1 MMLRNIAGIRMT
13 RNKSSRRRSWKT
25 NLRQSTGAVVHSK
38 PLTLVILTVACLP
51 GFTSKTAALSTHE
64 AWKQDWSVSE
74 GFSLHIDSEGYEF
87 PTAIAFVPNPG
98 AGAKDPLYF
107 VTELYGRV
115 KVVTNDRTVY
125 TFAEAFFELR
135 LQEKLPGAMGENG
148 MAGICLDPEHGY
160 VFVSFVYHDQDGQ
173 LRNNIVRFET
183 APGTFATEPKGMTA
197 FTDIFAAHPSAQS
210 HQIGPMAIYERNLY
224 VGVGDARAAIL
235 SHNIESPMGKIL
247 RMTLDGK
254 PVSDNPFYRND
265 DVNVSA
271 NFVWAY
277 GFRNPFSLA
286 FAGSRL
292 FVADNGPGVDRF
304 VEVERNADYLWDG
317 SDWSIG
323 SRADVVFAPAVSP
336 VQMAFLPSNSRIFP
350 PQYLS
355 SFFLACSGFVGSPPG
370 PGRRGEKSVLMIRY
384 DPVTNQ
390 ISRPRP
396 FLRYAG
402 PGVQMPVGLAFG
414 PDGLYFVALFPVRD
428 GKCGVIRVSYDPV
441 DGHPLVLGEDPL
453 QLITSSGCFG
463 CHSLDPKHPMPAP
476 SLDRES
482 LLARLSKQLN
492 SPQYLD
498 SLARADQLDFEPF
511 RSTRN
516 ARDDVRN
523 AEGIEQV
530 RTYMASKIRQP
541 KFDNPYSA
549 MGDLDIAEN
558 EVELIV
564 DFLMPADLQI
574 SAADRFK
581 YFLMRLVP
589 HLRYRHLIFFFAG
602 GVGIG
607 LVTAMALR
615 MVGRIVRS
623 RNLRTAMQDG

>member
-1 MMLRNIAGIRMT
+1 MGDNHQDWTKVFLYT
-13 RNKSSRRRSWKT
+13 SPPSSVPTDS
-25 NLRQSTGAVVHSK
+25 VVRTK
-38 PLTLVILTVACLP
+38 PLTSIVLTVACLA
-51 GFTSKTAALSTHE
+51 GLTSKSAAQSADE
-64 AWKQDWSVSE
+64 AWKQDWSVTE
-74 GFSLHIDSEGYEF
+74 GFALHIDSEGYEF

-98 AGAKDPLYF
+98 AGPKDPLYF

-115 KVVTNDRTVY
+115 RVVTNDRTVH
-125 TFAEAFFELR
+125 TFAEAFFELS
-135 LQEKLPGAMGENG
+135 LQEELPDAMGENG
-148 MAGICLDPEHGY
+148 MAGICLDSEHGY

-173 LRNNIVRFET
+173 LRNNIARFET
-183 APGTFATEPKGMTA
+183 VPGTFSTAPRGMIA

-210 HQIGPMAIYERNLY
+210 HQIGPMAIHERHLY

-235 SHNIESPMGKIL
+235 SRNIESPMGKIL

-254 PVSDNPFYRND
+254 PVPDNPFYQND
-265 DVNVSA
+265 DVKIAA

-277 GFRNPFSLA
+277 GLRNPFSLA

-304 VEVERNADYLWDG
+304 VEVVRNADYLYDG

-336 VQMAFLPSNSRIFP
+336 VQMAFLPSDAKIFP
-350 PQYLS
+350 PEYRS
-355 SFFLACSGFVGSPPG
+355 RFFLACSGFVGSPPG
-370 PGRRGEKSVLMIRY
+370 PGTHGDKSVLMIRY

-402 PGVQMPVGLAFG
+402 RAVQMPVGLAFG
-414 PDGLYFVALFPVRD
+414 PDGLYFCAIFPVRD
-428 GKCGVIRVSYDPV
+428 GRGGVIRVSFDPEG
-441 DGHPLVLGEDPL
+441 GHPRVLGQDPH
-453 QLITSSGCFG
+453 QLIASSGCFG
-463 CHSLDPKHPMPAP
+463 CHSLDPKLPMPAP

-482 LLARLSKQLN
+482 MLARLSKQLN
-492 SPQYLD
+492 SPEYEE
-498 SLARADQLDFEPF
+498 SLARVDLLDFEPF

-516 ARDDVRN
+516 ARDEVRN
-523 AEGIEQV
+523 TEGIEQV

-549 MGDLDIAEN
+549 MADLDIAEN

-574 SAADRFK
+574 SATDRFK

-589 HLRYRHLIFFFAG
+589 HLRYRHLIFFLAG

-607 LVTAMALR
+607 LAAAMALL
-615 MVGRIVRS
+615 MLVRIVRS
-623 RNLRTAMQDG
+623 RKLPTAMPGG